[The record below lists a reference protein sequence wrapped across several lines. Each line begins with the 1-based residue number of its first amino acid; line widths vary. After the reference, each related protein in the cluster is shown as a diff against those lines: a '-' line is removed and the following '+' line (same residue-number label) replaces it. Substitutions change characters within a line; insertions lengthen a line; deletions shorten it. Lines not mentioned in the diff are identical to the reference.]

1 MISHWFNFLLGTFI
15 VIMQVLGILCAV
27 RALFIARTPQASIAW
42 GFSLICVPYIAIPI
56 FLVFGESRFAGYIR
70 AASGQ
75 NHQLDHVFRKI
86 QALLKTNTGIFP
98 APYDLTD
105 RIAERMTGLPS
116 TEGNDLKL
124 LIDGRESFDAIFEAI
139 DTAKNYLLVQF
150 FVVTDDEIG
159 GALHAH
165 LVAAAARGVRIW
177 VLIDGVGSR
186 KLSKAYFDSLHKAGV
201 EVAHFVTNRQIWKRF
216 QINFRNHRKLV
227 VADGETVFVGGL
239 NVGDQYMGKSKRFGP
254 WRDTHMRIS
263 GPAVDGFQF
272 TFIEDWNY
280 ATGVVI
286 HLNSPDPVQCGS
298 AKVFTLAS
306 GPADAISACQMVY
319 LEAIHAAQTRLWIAS
334 PYFVPDFSLKL
345 ALQSA
350 ALRGVDVRL
359 MLPQTPDHYLP
370 WLSSFSFY
378 PSLRRAGIKVFR
390 YQPGFMHQKVLLAD
404 NAFAILGSINMD
416 YRSFLLNF
424 ELSAGV
430 HDEKFGARVEEM
442 FLEDFRKC
450 KEEDLNIF
458 EHGSFWFRF
467 KVRLAALL
475 SPEQ

>member
-42 GFSLICVPYIAIPI
+42 GFSLICLPYVAIPL

-70 AASGQ
+70 AASGKS
-75 NHQLDHVFRKI
+75 HQLDHVFRKI
-86 QALLKTNTGIFP
+86 QALLKLNAENFP
-98 APYDLTD
+98 QPYELTARVAD
-105 RIAERMTGLPS
+105 RMTGLPS
-116 TEGNDLKL
+116 VGGNDLEL
-124 LIDGRESFDAIFEAI
+124 LIDGKQTFDAIFEAI
-139 DTAKNYLLVQF
+139 DSAKNYLLVQF
-150 FVVTDDEIG
+150 FIVHNDELG
-159 GALHAH
+159 KALHAH
-165 LVAAAARGVRIW
+165 LLAAAARGVRIW
-177 VLIDGVGSR
+177 VLLDGVGSR
-186 KLSKAYFDSLHKAGV
+186 KLDNAYLDSLHKAGA
-201 EVAHFVTNRQIWKRF
+201 EVARFVTNRQIWKQF

-227 VADGETVFVGGL
+227 VADGKTAFVGGL
-239 NVGDQYMGKSKRFGP
+239 NVGDEYMGRSKRFGP
-254 WRDTHMRIS
+254 WRDTHMRIT
-263 GPAVDGFQF
+263 GPAVDGLQF

-286 HLNSPDPVQCGS
+286 HLNSPDPVSCGS
-298 AKVFTLAS
+298 GKVFTLAS
-306 GPADAISACQMVY
+306 GPADAISACQMIY
-319 LEAIHAAQTRLWIAS
+319 LEAIHAAQKRLWIAS

-359 MLPQTPDHYLP
+359 LLPKNHDHYLP

-378 PSLRRAGIKVFR
+378 PSLQRAGIKVFR
-390 YQPGFMHQKVLLAD
+390 YQPGFMHQKVMLAD
-404 NAFAILGSINMD
+404 DEFAIVGSINLD

-430 HDEKFGARVEEM
+430 HDKKFAADLEQM
-442 FLEDFRKC
+442 FLEDFRKS
-450 KEEDLNIF
+450 KEEDLSIF
-458 EHGSFWFRF
+458 ERGSLLFRF